1 MEFLSSLFYF
11 IIVIGILIVV
21 HEFGHFIAARMMK
34 IRVDIFAIGMGYRL
48 FGWNKINGFTFG
60 RLPKDWEGDGH
71 TDYRLA
77 VFPIGGY
84 VKIAGMVDESLDTEF
99 ANQEPQPW
107 EFRTKNMFQKAFVIS
122 AGVIMN
128 ALLTIAIFTGIKMS
142 EGEALKA
149 TTTIGY
155 IEKNSFAEK
164 AGFKNNDRVISING
178 EAVSTWDDFVYGISL
193 KDFGKDKSV
202 LIERDSTKI
211 NVTIVASSLIK
222 TIAGEKALGLYPA
235 QSAVVIGAVE
245 SLKPADKAGIKQ
257 GDTISTING
266 ETIQSYLQMVGILRS
281 HKEKPV
287 AFEWKRENQTF
298 ADTIIPNS
306 DGLIGIGIGQV
317 YTGKVIHKDFN
328 IFEATEKGVQE
339 TISAVGLFIGSIE
352 QIITGTIHVK
362 QALGGPIKIAQT
374 ASDQAKMGLVY
385 FLHFMALLSIT
396 LAIIN
401 ILPFPALDGG
411 HLVFII
417 LEGIF
422 RREIPLKVKIVFQ
435 QVGFSLLILLMVFVI
450 YNDIVR

>member
-34 IRVDIFAIGMGYRL
+34 IRVDIFSIGMGFRL

-60 RLPKDWEGDGH
+60 RLPKDWDGNGH

-178 EAVSTWDDFVYGISL
+178 ENVSTWDDFVYGISL

-298 ADTIIPNS
+298 ADTITPNS

-328 IFEATEKGVQE
+328 IFEATEKGIQE

>member
-34 IRVDIFAIGMGYRL
+34 IRVDIFSIGMGYRL

-60 RLPKDWEGDGH
+60 RLPKDWDGNGH

-107 EFRTKNMFQKAFVIS
+107 EFRTKNMFQKSFVIS

-155 IEKNSFAEK
+155 VEKNSFAEK

-202 LIERDSTKI
+202 IVERDSNKI
-211 NVTIVASSLIK
+211 NITIDASSLIK
-222 TIAGEKALGLYPA
+222 TIAGEKALGLFPA
-235 QSAVVIGAVE
+235 QSAVLIGAVE
-245 SLKPADKAGIKQ
+245 SLKPADKAGVKQ

-287 AFEWKRENQTF
+287 AFEWKRGNQTF
-298 ADTIIPNS
+298 ADTITPNS

-317 YTGKVIHKDFN
+317 YTGKIIHKDF
-328 IFEATEKGVQE
+328 IFLKELRKVFRK
-339 TISAVGLFIGSIE
+339 LF
-352 QIITGTIHVK
+352 
-362 QALGGPIKIAQT
+362 
-374 ASDQAKMGLVY
+374 
-385 FLHFMALLSIT
+385 LL
-396 LAIIN
+396 L
-401 ILPFPALDGG
+401 
-411 HLVFII
+411 
-417 LEGIF
+417 
-422 RREIPLKVKIVFQ
+422 
-435 QVGFSLLILLMVFVI
+435 GFSLVPLSKSYLAQYTLSRHSADLL
-450 YNDIVR
+450 